1 MTNNII
7 FLGAP
12 GSGKGTQ
19 AAMLADYLKI
29 PAISTGE
36 ALRKEVELK
45 SEIGQKAKSYMDSGR
60 LVPDEVVIGIIKNRI
75 TKADCSKGFILDGFP
90 RNTNQAIV
98 LGSMLTSLKKK
109 IDRVFNF
116 DVSEDILIKRISGR
130 VSCKKCGAVYNRYFK
145 KPRIEGVCDN
155 CGGTELESRSD
166 DNEVTVKNRLK
177 VYHESTFEL
186 IEFYQKNNLLVSV
199 SAVESAPLV
208 FEVLKTSLK
217 NPQN

>member
-19 AAMLADYLKI
+19 AAMLAVYLGI

-36 ALRKEVELK
+36 ALRKEVELQ

-98 LGSMLTSLKKK
+98 LDSMLYSLEKK

-116 DVSEDILIKRISGR
+116 DVSEDLLIKRISGR
-130 VSCKKCGAVYNRYFK
+130 FSCKKCGAVYNRYFK
-145 KPRIEGVCDN
+145 QTQVEGVCDN

-166 DNEVTVKNRLK
+166 DNEMTVKNRLK

-186 IEFYQKNNLLVSV
+186 IKFYQKNNLLVSV